1 MIADLKILTKV
12 GVPLL
17 ITIIVFFLV
26 LKFGIAK
33 ASEVR
38 AKVSETEQM
47 QTILDQKLN
56 LLQEVEGNV
65 LSSSN
70 NALLAL
76 PAENP
81 SLAVISQ
88 LKKLS
93 SENVIF
99 LSSIKTSGEIAD
111 KNGLKRVDVSFDLEG
126 PRAQVIDFLQR
137 IERLAPITSVDK
149 VKLNESGG
157 IARGSIVVK
166 SFWSDL
172 PEKLPAVGE
181 RIADLTADEEQAI
194 SQISQFIKP
203 VFIEVPPSTSA
214 GREDPFN

>member
-17 ITIIVFFLV
+17 IKIIVFFLV
-26 LKFGIAK
+26 LKFEIAK

-38 AKVSETEQM
+38 AKVSETEKM
-47 QTILDQKLN
+47 QKILDQKLN

-93 SENVIF
+93 
-99 LSSIKTSGEIAD
+99 
-111 KNGLKRVDVSFDLEG
+111 
-126 PRAQVIDFLQR
+126 
-137 IERLAPITSVDK
+137 
-149 VKLNESGG
+149 
-157 IARGSIVVK
+157 
-166 SFWSDL
+166 
-172 PEKLPAVGE
+172 
-181 RIADLTADEEQAI
+181 
-194 SQISQFIKP
+194 
-203 VFIEVPPSTSA
+203 
-214 GREDPFN
+214 